1 MSDDN
6 VKKFM
11 WKLQAI
17 TRHESWN
24 IWNHWSKIGQ
34 MRKKCYEITQCQTYL
49 QANQKSWNVLC
60 LAFAEQYFVVDM
72 MTGRTLRPSTEYFHF
87 SSKWDK
93 GDDSVGQVFTVQG
106 SANH

>member
-1 MSDDN
+1 MEYMESLIQDRTDE
-6 VKKFM
+6 KKNAM
-11 WKLQAI
+11 KLLSV
-17 TRHESWN
+17 RH
-24 IWNHWSKIGQ
+24 
-34 MRKKCYEITQCQTYL
+34 TYKPIK
-49 QANQKSWNVLC
+49 KSWNVLC